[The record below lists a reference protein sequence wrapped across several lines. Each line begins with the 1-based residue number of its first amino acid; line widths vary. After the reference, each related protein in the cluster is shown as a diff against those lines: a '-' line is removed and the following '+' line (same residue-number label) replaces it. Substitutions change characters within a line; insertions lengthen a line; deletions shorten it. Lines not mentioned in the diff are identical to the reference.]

1 MSDLDRDYGK
11 EFSEESFWRKTR
23 RFALVAGKEVV
34 SKALM
39 LYYVFHDKDTPT
51 WAKAAILAALGYFI
65 TPLDAIPD
73 FTPLVGFT
81 DDLGALL
88 TATATIA
95 ANIKPEHK
103 EMADRKVREW
113 FG

>member
-1 MSDLDRDYGK
+1 MADQVPDYSNEYTEDSLWK
-11 EFSEESFWRKTR
+11 KMT
-23 RFALVAGKEVV
+23 RFARIAGKEVV
-34 SKALM
+34 SKALI

-51 WAKAAILAALGYFI
+51 WAKGAILAALGYFI

-73 FTPLVGFT
+73 IAPFVGYT

-95 ANIKPEHK
+95 AHVKPEHK